1 MTNKIG
7 NLVTLKNKYRYTSLF
22 DQNGSEI
29 NIIISNEPLLILSQP
44 IHHIGKH
51 IKILHPDGMIGYTK
65 SHFLNENYQQFI
77 LMSQCSI
84 HWQFNH
90 T

>member
-7 NLVTLKNKYRYTSLF
+7 NLVTLKNKYKYTSLF
-22 DQNGSEI
+22 NQNGSEI

-44 IHHIGKH
+44 IHHIPNHIGNH

-65 SHFLNENYQQFI
+65 SHFFK
-77 LMSQCSI
+77 
-84 HWQFNH
+84 
-90 T
+90 